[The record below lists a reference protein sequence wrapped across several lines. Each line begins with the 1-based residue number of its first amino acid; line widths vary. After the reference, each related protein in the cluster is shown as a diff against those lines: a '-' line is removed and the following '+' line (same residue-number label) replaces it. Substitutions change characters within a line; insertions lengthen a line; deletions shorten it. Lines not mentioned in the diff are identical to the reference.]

1 MFYIFLDTCVLLD
14 ISTKKYDLPLV
25 SALEELVSSG
35 VITIVVTDLVFEEYE
50 RNKEDVANKT
60 AKRLSQEFKQ
70 VKAVVSE
77 FADAKQAE
85 TIDVLN
91 DINARL
97 PLLTDANYATIH
109 RVERLIESAK
119 KISISERSKVAAVQ
133 RGLDKRAPF
142 HISKNS
148 VADAVIIEQFYE
160 FSQGVDSESDCCFF
174 ITHNHNDFSAK
185 DHRQPHS
192 DFANIFN
199 DTNILYFNNLASA
212 INQID
217 DGLLDGIEFE
227 YDYTEETR
235 GLREILDAMDELV
248 DKVWYNRHQNRM
260 WGIENSEIEIVPE
273 GTERYSNNVIHENI
287 LKDAMKSAK
296 RVEDSYDNVGPWSE
310 FEWGMIN
317 GKLSALRWVLG
328 DEWDMLDT

>member
-1 MFYIFLDTCVLLD
+1 MFYIFLDTCVFLD
-14 ISTKKYDLPLV
+14 ISTKKQELPLV
-25 SALEELVSSG
+25 SALEELVDAG
-35 VITIVVTDLVFEEYE
+35 TAKLVVTNLVAEEYE

-60 AKRLSQEFKQ
+60 ARRLSQEFKQ
-70 VKAVVSE
+70 VKAVVRE
-77 FADAKQAE
+77 FADETQEQAIE
-85 TIDVLN
+85 VLN

-109 RVERLIESAK
+109 RVEKLIESAEQ
-119 KISISERSKVAAVQ
+119 ISISERSKIAAIQ
-133 RGLDKRAPF
+133 RGLDKKAPF

-148 VADAVIIEQFYE
+148 VADAIIIEQFYE
-160 FSQGVDSESDCCFF
+160 FSQGIDSTESCFF

-185 DHRQPHS
+185 DHRKPHS
-192 DFANIFN
+192 DFDSIFSN
-199 DTNILYFNNLASA
+199 ENVCYFNNLASA
-212 INQID
+212 IDQID
-217 DGLLDGIEFE
+217 EDCLAGIEFQ

-235 GLREILDAMDELV
+235 GLREILDVMDELV

-260 WGIENSEIEIVPE
+260 WKIERGEIKIVPQ
-273 GTERYSNNVIHENI
+273 GTKRYGNDIIHEHI
-287 LKDAMKSAK
+287 LEGAMKSAQ
-296 RVEDSYDNVGPWSE
+296 RVEDTYEDTGPWSD

>member
-1 MFYIFLDTCVLLD
+1 MNYIFLDTCVFLD
-14 ISTKKYDLPLV
+14 ISTKKQDLALV
-25 SALEELVSSG
+25 SALEGLVETD
-35 VITIVVTDLVFEEYE
+35 VVKLVVTDLVAEEYE

-60 AKRLSQEFKQ
+60 ARRLSQEFKQ

-77 FADAKQAE
+77 FASANQE
-85 TIDVLN
+85 QTLEVLN

-97 PLLTDANYATIH
+97 PLLTDANYSTIN
-109 RVERLIESAK
+109 RVEKLIQSAEL
-119 KISISERSKVAAVQ
+119 INISERSKVAAVQ
-133 RGLDKRAPF
+133 RGLDKKAPF

-160 FSQGVDSESDCCFF
+160 FSLDVDATDSCFF

-185 DHRQPHS
+185 DHRKPHE
-192 DFANIFN
+192 DFGDIFN
-199 DTNILYFNNLASA
+199 RENVYYFNNLASA
-212 INQID
+212 LNIID
-217 DGLLDGIEFE
+217 EDVLADIEFE

-235 GLREILDAMDELV
+235 GLREILDVMDELV

-260 WGIENSEIEIVPE
+260 WKIEHGEIEVVPE
-273 GTERYSNNVIHENI
+273 GTERYGSAVIHEHI
-287 LKDAMKSAK
+287 LEGAIKSAQK
-296 RVEDSYDNVGPWSE
+296 VESKYEDTGPWSD

>member
-1 MFYIFLDTCVLLD
+1 MIYIFLDTCVLLD
-14 ISTKKYDLPLV
+14 ISTKKNDLPLV

-35 VITIVVTDLVFEEYE
+35 VITLVVTDLVVDEYE

-77 FADAKQAE
+77 FANDKQAE

-97 PLLTDANYATIH
+97 PLLTGANYVTIH

-119 KISISERSKVAAVQ
+119 KISISARSKVAAVQ

-148 VADAVIIEQFYE
+148 VADAVIVEQFYE
-160 FSQGVDSESDCCFF
+160 FSQGVDRESDSCFF
-174 ITHNHNDFSAK
+174 VTHNHNDFSAK

-192 DFANIFN
+192 DFDNIFN
-199 DTNILYFNNLASA
+199 DTNVLYFNNLASA
-212 INQID
+212 ITQID
-217 DGLLDGIEFE
+217 EDFLDGIEFE

-260 WGIENSEIEIVPE
+260 WGIENGEIIIVPD
-273 GTERYSNNVIHENI
+273 GTERYGNNVIHENI
-287 LKDAMKSAK
+287 LKGAMKSAK
-296 RVEDSYDNVGPWSE
+296 RVEDSYDDLGPWSD